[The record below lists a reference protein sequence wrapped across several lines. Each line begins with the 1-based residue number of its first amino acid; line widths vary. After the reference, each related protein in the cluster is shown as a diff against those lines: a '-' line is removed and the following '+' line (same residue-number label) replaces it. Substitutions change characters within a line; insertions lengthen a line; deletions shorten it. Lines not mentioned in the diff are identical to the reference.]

1 MDGPCVV
8 QYPKDGI
15 VPYAQNVTGEPFAV
29 GKWQTLIPGGQD
41 AVILAY
47 GRMTLNAIQAS
58 ELLVKCGLSV
68 GVIDCCSLKPM
79 DMDCLRALFARGAKL
94 ITVEEGEM
102 IGGFGSEIA
111 RVCVEE
117 NADAPI
123 QIIGLENRFITHGSV
138 PELLELKESWTTRRK
153 VMSDKK
159 RVDVALVERGL
170 AQSREKAQAL
180 VMSGVVYIGENK
192 VDKASAQ
199 VTPEDE
205 LIVRQTGT
213 GYVSRGALKLEK
225 GLAVFG
231 VEAKDRVAMDLGAS
245 TGGFTDVL
253 LQNGAAHVYA
263 IDVGYGQL
271 DWKLRND
278 PRVTVMERTNAR
290 YLTADDLPLRPTL
303 GVMDVSFISITK
315 ILPAAAAIM
324 GENGEFIS
332 LIKPQFEAGRDRV
345 GKKGVVRDA
354 QVHLDVVKEILHF
367 IDADMGWTAQ
377 NLSFSP
383 IKGPEGNIEFLVHI
397 LPKERATH
405 SVTEQEAAEV
415 VRQAHESLGN
425 A

>member
-1 MDGPCVV
+1 
-8 QYPKDGI
+8 
-15 VPYAQNVTGEPFAV
+15 
-29 GKWQTLIPGGQD
+29 
-41 AVILAY
+41 
-47 GRMTLNAIQAS
+47 MTLRWWSA
-58 ELLVKCGLSV
+58 
-68 GVIDCCSLKPM
+68 DWR
-79 DMDCLRALFARGAKL
+79 RAGK
-94 ITVEEGEM
+94 
-102 IGGFGSEIA
+102 
-111 RVCVEE
+111 
-117 NADAPI
+117 
-123 QIIGLENRFITHGSV
+123 
-138 PELLELKESWTTRRK
+138 RR
-153 VMSDKK
+153 
-159 RVDVALVERGL
+159 R
-170 AQSREKAQAL
+170 Q

>member
-1 MDGPCVV
+1 M
-8 QYPKDGI
+8 
-15 VPYAQNVTGEPFAV
+15 
-29 GKWQTLIPGGQD
+29 
-41 AVILAY
+41 
-47 GRMTLNAIQAS
+47 
-58 ELLVKCGLSV
+58 
-68 GVIDCCSLKPM
+68 
-79 DMDCLRALFARGAKL
+79 
-94 ITVEEGEM
+94 
-102 IGGFGSEIA
+102 
-111 RVCVEE
+111 
-117 NADAPI
+117 
-123 QIIGLENRFITHGSV
+123 
-138 PELLELKESWTTRRK
+138 
-153 VMSDKK
+153 
-159 RVDVALVERGL
+159 
-170 AQSREKAQAL
+170 
-180 VMSGVVYIGENK
+180 
-192 VDKASAQ
+192 
-199 VTPEDE
+199 PEDE

-278 PRVTVMERTNAR
+278 PRVTVLERTNAR

>member
-1 MDGPCVV
+1 
-8 QYPKDGI
+8 
-15 VPYAQNVTGEPFAV
+15 
-29 GKWQTLIPGGQD
+29 
-41 AVILAY
+41 
-47 GRMTLNAIQAS
+47 
-58 ELLVKCGLSV
+58 
-68 GVIDCCSLKPM
+68 
-79 DMDCLRALFARGAKL
+79 
-94 ITVEEGEM
+94 
-102 IGGFGSEIA
+102 
-111 RVCVEE
+111 
-117 NADAPI
+117 
-123 QIIGLENRFITHGSV
+123 
-138 PELLELKESWTTRRK
+138 
-153 VMSDKK
+153 MSDKK

-180 VMSGVVYIGENK
+180 VMSGVVYIGDNK

-199 VTPEDE
+199 VMPEDE

>member
-1 MDGPCVV
+1 
-8 QYPKDGI
+8 
-15 VPYAQNVTGEPFAV
+15 
-29 GKWQTLIPGGQD
+29 
-41 AVILAY
+41 
-47 GRMTLNAIQAS
+47 
-58 ELLVKCGLSV
+58 
-68 GVIDCCSLKPM
+68 
-79 DMDCLRALFARGAKL
+79 
-94 ITVEEGEM
+94 
-102 IGGFGSEIA
+102 
-111 RVCVEE
+111 
-117 NADAPI
+117 
-123 QIIGLENRFITHGSV
+123 
-138 PELLELKESWTTRRK
+138 
-153 VMSDKK
+153 MSDKK

-199 VTPEDE
+199 VMPEDE

-345 GKKGVVRDA
+345 GKKGVVRDT

>member
-1 MDGPCVV
+1 
-8 QYPKDGI
+8 
-15 VPYAQNVTGEPFAV
+15 
-29 GKWQTLIPGGQD
+29 
-41 AVILAY
+41 
-47 GRMTLNAIQAS
+47 
-58 ELLVKCGLSV
+58 
-68 GVIDCCSLKPM
+68 
-79 DMDCLRALFARGAKL
+79 
-94 ITVEEGEM
+94 
-102 IGGFGSEIA
+102 
-111 RVCVEE
+111 
-117 NADAPI
+117 
-123 QIIGLENRFITHGSV
+123 
-138 PELLELKESWTTRRK
+138 
-153 VMSDKK
+153 MSDKK

-199 VTPEDE
+199 VTPKDE

-415 VRQAHESLGN
+415 VRQAHGSLGN

>member
-1 MDGPCVV
+1 
-8 QYPKDGI
+8 
-15 VPYAQNVTGEPFAV
+15 
-29 GKWQTLIPGGQD
+29 
-41 AVILAY
+41 
-47 GRMTLNAIQAS
+47 
-58 ELLVKCGLSV
+58 
-68 GVIDCCSLKPM
+68 
-79 DMDCLRALFARGAKL
+79 
-94 ITVEEGEM
+94 
-102 IGGFGSEIA
+102 
-111 RVCVEE
+111 
-117 NADAPI
+117 
-123 QIIGLENRFITHGSV
+123 
-138 PELLELKESWTTRRK
+138 
-153 VMSDKK
+153 MSDKK

-199 VTPEDE
+199 VMPEDE

-231 VEAKDRVAMDLGAS
+231 VEAKDRVAVDLGAS

>member
-1 MDGPCVV
+1 
-8 QYPKDGI
+8 
-15 VPYAQNVTGEPFAV
+15 
-29 GKWQTLIPGGQD
+29 
-41 AVILAY
+41 
-47 GRMTLNAIQAS
+47 
-58 ELLVKCGLSV
+58 
-68 GVIDCCSLKPM
+68 
-79 DMDCLRALFARGAKL
+79 
-94 ITVEEGEM
+94 
-102 IGGFGSEIA
+102 
-111 RVCVEE
+111 
-117 NADAPI
+117 
-123 QIIGLENRFITHGSV
+123 
-138 PELLELKESWTTRRK
+138 
-153 VMSDKK
+153 MSDKK

-199 VTPEDE
+199 VMPEDE

-345 GKKGVVRDA
+345 GKKGVVSDA

-367 IDADMGWTAQ
+367 IDADMGWMAQ

>member
-1 MDGPCVV
+1 
-8 QYPKDGI
+8 
-15 VPYAQNVTGEPFAV
+15 
-29 GKWQTLIPGGQD
+29 
-41 AVILAY
+41 
-47 GRMTLNAIQAS
+47 
-58 ELLVKCGLSV
+58 
-68 GVIDCCSLKPM
+68 
-79 DMDCLRALFARGAKL
+79 
-94 ITVEEGEM
+94 
-102 IGGFGSEIA
+102 
-111 RVCVEE
+111 
-117 NADAPI
+117 
-123 QIIGLENRFITHGSV
+123 
-138 PELLELKESWTTRRK
+138 
-153 VMSDKK
+153 MSDKK

-199 VTPEDE
+199 VMPEDE

-367 IDADMGWTAQ
+367 IDADMGWTTQ

-405 SVTEQEAAEV
+405 SVTEQEAVEV

>member
-1 MDGPCVV
+1 
-8 QYPKDGI
+8 
-15 VPYAQNVTGEPFAV
+15 
-29 GKWQTLIPGGQD
+29 
-41 AVILAY
+41 
-47 GRMTLNAIQAS
+47 
-58 ELLVKCGLSV
+58 
-68 GVIDCCSLKPM
+68 
-79 DMDCLRALFARGAKL
+79 
-94 ITVEEGEM
+94 
-102 IGGFGSEIA
+102 
-111 RVCVEE
+111 
-117 NADAPI
+117 
-123 QIIGLENRFITHGSV
+123 
-138 PELLELKESWTTRRK
+138 
-153 VMSDKK
+153 MSDKK

-231 VEAKDRVAMDLGAS
+231 VEAKGRVAMDLGAS

-290 YLTADDLPLRPTL
+290 YLTVDDLPLRPTL

>member
-1 MDGPCVV
+1 
-8 QYPKDGI
+8 
-15 VPYAQNVTGEPFAV
+15 
-29 GKWQTLIPGGQD
+29 
-41 AVILAY
+41 
-47 GRMTLNAIQAS
+47 
-58 ELLVKCGLSV
+58 
-68 GVIDCCSLKPM
+68 
-79 DMDCLRALFARGAKL
+79 
-94 ITVEEGEM
+94 
-102 IGGFGSEIA
+102 
-111 RVCVEE
+111 
-117 NADAPI
+117 
-123 QIIGLENRFITHGSV
+123 
-138 PELLELKESWTTRRK
+138 
-153 VMSDKK
+153 MSDKK

-231 VEAKDRVAMDLGAS
+231 VEAKDRVAVDLGAS

-367 IDADMGWTAQ
+367 IDTDMGWTAQ

-397 LPKERATH
+397 LPKARATH

>member
-1 MDGPCVV
+1 MKKVRLD
-8 QYPKDGI
+8 Q
-15 VPYAQNVTGEPFAV
+15 
-29 GKWQTLIPGGQD
+29 
-41 AVILAY
+41 
-47 GRMTLNAIQAS
+47 
-58 ELLVKCGLSV
+58 LVFDQGLS
-68 GVIDCCSLKPM
+68 
-79 DMDCLRALFARGAKL
+79 
-94 ITVEEGEM
+94 E
-102 IGGFGSEIA
+102 
-111 RVCVEE
+111 
-117 NADAPI
+117 
-123 QIIGLENRFITHGSV
+123 
-138 PELLELKESWTTRRK
+138 
-153 VMSDKK
+153 
-159 RVDVALVERGL
+159 
-170 AQSREKAQAL
+170 SRERAKAII
-180 VMSGVVYIGENK
+180 MSGVVYVNGQRA
-192 VDKASAQ
+192 DKPGAQ
-199 VTPEDE
+199 VAPDAKIE
-205 LIVRQTGT
+205 VRGNTLP
-213 GYVSRGALKLEK
+213 YVSRGGFKLEK
-225 GLAVFG
+225 ALRVFPIDPTGLTCI
-231 VEAKDRVAMDLGAS
+231 DCGAS

-367 IDADMGWTAQ
+367 IDADMGWTTQ

-405 SVTEQEAAEV
+405 SVTEQEAVEV

>member
-1 MDGPCVV
+1 
-8 QYPKDGI
+8 
-15 VPYAQNVTGEPFAV
+15 
-29 GKWQTLIPGGQD
+29 
-41 AVILAY
+41 
-47 GRMTLNAIQAS
+47 
-58 ELLVKCGLSV
+58 
-68 GVIDCCSLKPM
+68 
-79 DMDCLRALFARGAKL
+79 
-94 ITVEEGEM
+94 
-102 IGGFGSEIA
+102 
-111 RVCVEE
+111 
-117 NADAPI
+117 
-123 QIIGLENRFITHGSV
+123 
-138 PELLELKESWTTRRK
+138 
-153 VMSDKK
+153 MSDKK

-199 VTPEDE
+199 VTSEDE

-231 VEAKDRVAMDLGAS
+231 VQAKDRVAMDLGAS

-290 YLTADDLPLRPTL
+290 YLTADDLPLHPTL

-324 GENGEFIS
+324 GEDGEFIS

-367 IDADMGWTAQ
+367 IDTDMGWTAQ

-397 LPKERATH
+397 LPKSRATH
-405 SVTEQEAAEV
+405 SVTEQEAAEI

>member
-1 MDGPCVV
+1 
-8 QYPKDGI
+8 
-15 VPYAQNVTGEPFAV
+15 
-29 GKWQTLIPGGQD
+29 
-41 AVILAY
+41 
-47 GRMTLNAIQAS
+47 
-58 ELLVKCGLSV
+58 
-68 GVIDCCSLKPM
+68 
-79 DMDCLRALFARGAKL
+79 
-94 ITVEEGEM
+94 
-102 IGGFGSEIA
+102 
-111 RVCVEE
+111 
-117 NADAPI
+117 
-123 QIIGLENRFITHGSV
+123 
-138 PELLELKESWTTRRK
+138 
-153 VMSDKK
+153 MSDKK

-253 LQNGAAHVYA
+253 LRNGAAHVYA

>member
-1 MDGPCVV
+1 
-8 QYPKDGI
+8 
-15 VPYAQNVTGEPFAV
+15 
-29 GKWQTLIPGGQD
+29 
-41 AVILAY
+41 
-47 GRMTLNAIQAS
+47 
-58 ELLVKCGLSV
+58 
-68 GVIDCCSLKPM
+68 
-79 DMDCLRALFARGAKL
+79 
-94 ITVEEGEM
+94 
-102 IGGFGSEIA
+102 
-111 RVCVEE
+111 
-117 NADAPI
+117 
-123 QIIGLENRFITHGSV
+123 
-138 PELLELKESWTTRRK
+138 
-153 VMSDKK
+153 MSDKK

-199 VTPEDE
+199 VMPEDE

-231 VEAKDRVAMDLGAS
+231 VEAKGRVAMDLGAS

-290 YLTADDLPLRPTL
+290 YLTVDDLPLRPTL

>member
-1 MDGPCVV
+1 
-8 QYPKDGI
+8 
-15 VPYAQNVTGEPFAV
+15 
-29 GKWQTLIPGGQD
+29 
-41 AVILAY
+41 
-47 GRMTLNAIQAS
+47 
-58 ELLVKCGLSV
+58 
-68 GVIDCCSLKPM
+68 
-79 DMDCLRALFARGAKL
+79 
-94 ITVEEGEM
+94 
-102 IGGFGSEIA
+102 
-111 RVCVEE
+111 
-117 NADAPI
+117 
-123 QIIGLENRFITHGSV
+123 
-138 PELLELKESWTTRRK
+138 
-153 VMSDKK
+153 MSDKK

-199 VTPEDE
+199 VMPEDE

-354 QVHLDVVKEILHF
+354 QVHLDIVKEILHF

>member
-1 MDGPCVV
+1 
-8 QYPKDGI
+8 
-15 VPYAQNVTGEPFAV
+15 
-29 GKWQTLIPGGQD
+29 
-41 AVILAY
+41 
-47 GRMTLNAIQAS
+47 
-58 ELLVKCGLSV
+58 
-68 GVIDCCSLKPM
+68 
-79 DMDCLRALFARGAKL
+79 
-94 ITVEEGEM
+94 
-102 IGGFGSEIA
+102 
-111 RVCVEE
+111 
-117 NADAPI
+117 
-123 QIIGLENRFITHGSV
+123 
-138 PELLELKESWTTRRK
+138 
-153 VMSDKK
+153 MSDKK

-278 PRVTVMERTNAR
+278 TRVMVMERTNAR

>member
-1 MDGPCVV
+1 
-8 QYPKDGI
+8 
-15 VPYAQNVTGEPFAV
+15 
-29 GKWQTLIPGGQD
+29 
-41 AVILAY
+41 
-47 GRMTLNAIQAS
+47 
-58 ELLVKCGLSV
+58 
-68 GVIDCCSLKPM
+68 
-79 DMDCLRALFARGAKL
+79 
-94 ITVEEGEM
+94 
-102 IGGFGSEIA
+102 
-111 RVCVEE
+111 
-117 NADAPI
+117 
-123 QIIGLENRFITHGSV
+123 
-138 PELLELKESWTTRRK
+138 
-153 VMSDKK
+153 MSDKK

-225 GLAVFG
+225 GFAVFG

-303 GVMDVSFISITK
+303 GVMDVSYISITK

>member
-1 MDGPCVV
+1 
-8 QYPKDGI
+8 
-15 VPYAQNVTGEPFAV
+15 
-29 GKWQTLIPGGQD
+29 
-41 AVILAY
+41 
-47 GRMTLNAIQAS
+47 
-58 ELLVKCGLSV
+58 
-68 GVIDCCSLKPM
+68 
-79 DMDCLRALFARGAKL
+79 
-94 ITVEEGEM
+94 
-102 IGGFGSEIA
+102 
-111 RVCVEE
+111 
-117 NADAPI
+117 
-123 QIIGLENRFITHGSV
+123 
-138 PELLELKESWTTRRK
+138 
-153 VMSDKK
+153 MSDKK

-199 VTPEDE
+199 VMPEDE

-332 LIKPQFEAGRDRV
+332 LIKPQFGAGRDRV

>member
-1 MDGPCVV
+1 
-8 QYPKDGI
+8 
-15 VPYAQNVTGEPFAV
+15 
-29 GKWQTLIPGGQD
+29 
-41 AVILAY
+41 
-47 GRMTLNAIQAS
+47 
-58 ELLVKCGLSV
+58 
-68 GVIDCCSLKPM
+68 
-79 DMDCLRALFARGAKL
+79 
-94 ITVEEGEM
+94 
-102 IGGFGSEIA
+102 
-111 RVCVEE
+111 
-117 NADAPI
+117 
-123 QIIGLENRFITHGSV
+123 
-138 PELLELKESWTTRRK
+138 
-153 VMSDKK
+153 MSDKK

-225 GLAVFG
+225 GLAVFS

>member
-1 MDGPCVV
+1 
-8 QYPKDGI
+8 
-15 VPYAQNVTGEPFAV
+15 
-29 GKWQTLIPGGQD
+29 
-41 AVILAY
+41 
-47 GRMTLNAIQAS
+47 
-58 ELLVKCGLSV
+58 
-68 GVIDCCSLKPM
+68 
-79 DMDCLRALFARGAKL
+79 
-94 ITVEEGEM
+94 
-102 IGGFGSEIA
+102 
-111 RVCVEE
+111 
-117 NADAPI
+117 
-123 QIIGLENRFITHGSV
+123 
-138 PELLELKESWTTRRK
+138 
-153 VMSDKK
+153 MSDKK

-199 VTPEDE
+199 VMPEDE

-367 IDADMGWTAQ
+367 IAADMGWTAQ

>member
-1 MDGPCVV
+1 
-8 QYPKDGI
+8 
-15 VPYAQNVTGEPFAV
+15 
-29 GKWQTLIPGGQD
+29 
-41 AVILAY
+41 
-47 GRMTLNAIQAS
+47 
-58 ELLVKCGLSV
+58 
-68 GVIDCCSLKPM
+68 
-79 DMDCLRALFARGAKL
+79 
-94 ITVEEGEM
+94 
-102 IGGFGSEIA
+102 
-111 RVCVEE
+111 
-117 NADAPI
+117 
-123 QIIGLENRFITHGSV
+123 
-138 PELLELKESWTTRRK
+138 
-153 VMSDKK
+153 MSDKK

-199 VTPEDE
+199 VMPEDE

-354 QVHLDVVKEILHF
+354 QVHLYVVKEILHF